1 MIASLEVVNTR
12 PCDLV
17 QVDDGGE
24 SVDTFKA
31 HSTILCSTRLH
42 RIERNI

>member
-17 QVDDGGE
+17 LVDDGDQA
-24 SVDTFKA
+24 VDIFKA
-31 HSTILCSTRLH
+31 HSTILCSTRLP
-42 RIERNI
+42 IQKTNV